1 MIRLGHFPPPR
12 SLFLAAGLLLAGCAA
27 LQIPTGPGEVLFQ
40 DDFSRPISGWD
51 RYADST
57 YRADYAQGGYEI
69 EVLQPNTDAWATPGL
84 NFSDV
89 RLEVEATK
97 VHGPDNNLFGLLCR
111 YQDPA
116 NFYFFVAS
124 SDGYVGIGVAKGGRR
139 RLLSSESLLPSPAV
153 LTGQA
158 TNYLGAE
165 CIGYDLRFFVNGVPV
180 AEARAAEWPQG
191 DVGLIA
197 GTYDEPGTRIRFDNF
212 SVLRP

>member
-1 MIRLGHFPPPR
+1 MTRPALIPAPR
-12 SLFLAAGLLLAGCAA
+12 GLILAVSLLLAGCAA
-27 LQIPTGPGEVLFQ
+27 LQIPTRPGQVLFQ

-69 EVLQPNTDAWATPGL
+69 EVRQPNTDAWANPGL

-97 VHGPDNNLFGLLCR
+97 VDGPDDNLFGLLCR

-124 SDGYVGIGVAKGGRR
+124 SDGYVGIGVSKSGRR
-139 RLLSSESLLPSPAV
+139 RLLTGESLLPSPAV
-153 LTGQA
+153 LIGQA

-165 CIGYDLRFFVNGVPV
+165 CVGYDLRFFVNGVPV
-180 AEARAAEWPQG
+180 AEARAAEWPEG

-197 GTYDEPGTRIRFDNF
+197 GTYDEPGARIRFDNF